1 MMKSIFMIP
10 AAAALIF
17 CTSLSFVLEVYAAN
31 QTAQVQQQKDDGQNQ
46 ERQQGP
52 RRRPQLTMEE
62 MQLVLSSKYR
72 VSPTDTKRL
81 IDSGVKFQD
90 LQQAAL
96 YSYMSEKSVDEVL
109 ALKKH
114 EVWTRVQYLL
124 GITPAK
130 YGEKNLQLRAENM
143 QRWWGLPVSLS
154 LLYMKQGYPMHWVK
168 IAWILAKHSDWT
180 VDQILKDRKF
190 TESWK
195 DWCKRN
201 LGIAP
206 ETYDQWISE
215 YQNPTYLP
223 GKYF

>member
-10 AAAALIF
+10 AATALIF

-31 QTAQVQQQKDDGQNQ
+31 QTAQVQQQKDNGQNQ

-130 YGEKNLQLRAENM
+130 YGEKNLD
-143 QRWWGLPVSLS
+143 
-154 LLYMKQGYPMHWVK
+154 K
-168 IAWILAKHSDWT
+168 
-180 VDQILKDRKF
+180 
-190 TESWK
+190 
-195 DWCKRN
+195 
-201 LGIAP
+201 
-206 ETYDQWISE
+206 
-215 YQNPTYLP
+215 
-223 GKYF
+223 

>member
-1 MMKSIFMIP
+1 
-10 AAAALIF
+10 
-17 CTSLSFVLEVYAAN
+17 
-31 QTAQVQQQKDDGQNQ
+31 
-46 ERQQGP
+46 
-52 RRRPQLTMEE
+52 

-154 LLYMKQGYPMHWVK
+154 LPYMKQGYPMHWVK

-180 VDQILKDRKF
+180 VEQILKDRKF